1 MINNSPSSR
10 YIWSSSC
17 GSCLMLIAS
26 VGLDERPPLSGT
38 LGNCSVTGL
47 ELPLMG
53 WGGVRQWVGE
63 NGASGPLVPVV
74 EGCEPG
80 EVEALLGG

>member
-10 YIWSSSC
+10 YIWSSSS
-17 GSCLMLIAS
+17 GSCLMLMAN
-26 VGLDERPPLSGT
+26 VGLEERLPL
-38 LGNCSVTGL
+38 CWVTGL

-63 NGASGPLVPVV
+63 NGASRQLVSGV

-80 EVEALLGG
+80 EDEALLGG

>member
-1 MINNSPSSR
+1 MIDNSPSSR

-26 VGLDERPPLSGT
+26 MGLDERPPLSGT
-38 LGNCSVTGL
+38 LGNCLVTGL

-53 WGGVRQWVGE
+53 CRGVRQWVGE
-63 NGASGPLVPVV
+63 NVASGPLVLGVL
-74 EGCEPG
+74 GCEPG
-80 EVEALLGG
+80 EDEALLGG